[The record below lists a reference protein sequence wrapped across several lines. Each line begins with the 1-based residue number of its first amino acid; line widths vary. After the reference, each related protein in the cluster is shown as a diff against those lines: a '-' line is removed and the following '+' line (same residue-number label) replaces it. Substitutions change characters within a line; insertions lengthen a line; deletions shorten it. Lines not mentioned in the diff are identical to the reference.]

1 MTQTN
6 KSFLIRITIVLLVG
20 ILYGCSTYGN
30 RVITSNEA
38 SAILGLKVIHEQEV
52 IKHNDTKKYVPFDQL
67 FSQADAILSPS
78 QSNPGYR
85 FEVRL
90 KEGGKSFE
98 ALANPTEYNET
109 GRRSF
114 YMDEQG
120 VIHGADK
127 GGGEATG
134 TDPEVQ

>member
-38 SAILGLKVIHEQEV
+38 SAILGLKMIHEQEA
-52 IKHNDTKKYVPFDQL
+52 IKHNNTKKYVPLDQL
-67 FSQADAILSPS
+67 YSQADAILSPS
-78 QSNPGYR
+78 QLSPGYR
-85 FEVRL
+85 FDVRL

-98 ALANPTEYNET
+98 GLANPTKYNET

-134 TDPEVQ
+134 TDPEVK